1 MARPADPRPLPDV
14 VAAAHRRANEADF
27 TLSCEPGVGR
37 LIAALAAA
45 VPANGRILETGTG
58 VGTGCAWIVHGLAGR
73 TDVEVTSVEIDPD
86 TAAIAAK
93 AEWPAFVSLRTGDV
107 LGLYG
112 SIGSF
117 DLIFADSPGGKW
129 DGLDQTISALRPGGV
144 LLVDDMDPPSWMND
158 EHREKTGVVREA
170 LLSRPDLFAA
180 ELAESSG
187 MIVAVRRRA

>member
-1 MARPADPRPLPDV
+1 MARPADPRTLPDV

-27 TLSCEPGVGR
+27 ALSCEPGVGR
-37 LIAALAAA
+37 LLAALAAA

-58 VGTGCAWIVHGLAGR
+58 VGTGCAWIVHGLSGR
-73 TDVEVTSVEIDPD
+73 TDVEVISVEIDPD
-86 TAAIAAK
+86 TAALAAK
-93 AEWPAFVSLRTGDV
+93 ADWPAFVSLRTGDV

-129 DGLDQTISALRPGGV
+129 DGLDQTISALKEGSA

-158 EHREKTGVVREA
+158 EHREKTGVVRET
-170 LLSRPDLFAA
+170 LLSHPDLVTA
-180 ELAESSG
+180 ELAEASG
-187 MIVAVRRRA
+187 MIVAVKRRA